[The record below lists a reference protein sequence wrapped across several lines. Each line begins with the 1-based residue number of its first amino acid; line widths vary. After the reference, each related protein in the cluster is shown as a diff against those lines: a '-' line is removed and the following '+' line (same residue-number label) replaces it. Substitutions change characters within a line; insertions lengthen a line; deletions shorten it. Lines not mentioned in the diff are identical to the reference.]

1 MLFNVRTIEIR
12 ALGCYQHLEST
23 TVVVVVV
30 VVVVARCM
38 SQSSYHLLDKI
49 LPHIHVLSR
58 SRSFSFYW
66 RLIDGEKERENVET
80 SYINSQM
87 ITRDEGMRE
96 TELESACETCV
107 RENERERESEE
118 RRLWSH

>member
-23 TVVVVVV
+23 TVVVV
-30 VVVVARCM
+30 ARCM

-49 LPHIHVLSR
+49 LPHIHALSR
-58 SRSFSFYW
+58 SRSFSLYC
-66 RLIDGEKERENVET
+66 RLIDGDEKRETVET
-80 SYINSQM
+80 SYINSQT

-96 TELESACETCV
+96 TELESACETYV
-107 RENERERESEE
+107 
-118 RRLWSH
+118 